1 MNAQCASGVPD
12 PPLVPDPVTRLQF
25 MNGSFLPLLLYAAP
39 AVLIVAWYLRGRARQ
54 QAEHARQLE
63 ESIRAGLNE
72 PASLHPVIDEG
83 HCIASGV
90 CVRSCPEQA
99 LGIVRG
105 KAVLVNAAACIGHG
119 ACASACPT
127 EAIRLVFGTER
138 RGVDIPAVKPDFE
151 SNVPGIYIAGEL
163 GGMGLVR
170 KAAEQGRQAL
180 ESIRKAGRRGAEYDV
195 VIVGAGPAGLAAG
208 LGAIAHRLKYAIVE
222 QEQSLGGT
230 VYHYPRNKI
239 TMTAPVKLPLVGR
252 VKMGPEISKEAL
264 LEKFQHIARTAGL
277 QIRFG
282 EKMEDIGRDGEFF
295 VVRTTRGAY
304 RTGAVLLAIGRR
316 GTPRKLGVPGEELP
330 KVVYRLIDPEQYRG
344 KKVLVVGGG
353 DAALEAAIALA
364 GEDGCEV
371 TLSYRSEA
379 FSRVKP
385 ANRTRLQ
392 EKQEQ
397 GRVTVLLKSTVKR
410 ITPGDVT
417 LVHEE
422 REVSLRNDAVI
433 VCAGGE
439 LPFDLLKKIGIAFET
454 KRGTA

>member
-1 MNAQCASGVPD
+1 MDSWLTPW
-12 PPLVPDPVTRLQF
+12 
-25 MNGSFLPLLLYAAP
+25 LLYAIPTA
-39 AVLIVAWYLRGRARQ
+39 LIVVWYLRSRARL
-54 QAEHARQLE
+54 QAEHARQYE
-63 ESIRAGLNE
+63 ESVQAGLNE
-72 PASLHPVIDEG
+72 PASLHPVVDPNR
-83 HCIASGV
+83 CLASGV
-90 CVRSCPEQA
+90 CVRACPEQA

-127 EAIRLVFGTER
+127 EAIQLVFGTER
-138 RGVDIPAVKPDFE
+138 RGVDIPEVKPNFE
-151 SNVPGIYIAGEL
+151 SNVPGIFIAGEL

-170 KAAEQGRQAL
+170 KAAEQGKQAIDG
-180 ESIRKAGRRGAEYDV
+180 IRSAGRRGGDYDV

-208 LGAIAHRLKYAIVE
+208 LGAVAYKMKYVIVE

-230 VYHYPRNKI
+230 VYHYPRNKL
-239 TMTAPVKLPLVGR
+239 TMTAPVKLPIVGR

-264 LEKFQHIARTAGL
+264 LAKFQDIARRARL
-277 QIRFG
+277 KFQFG
-282 EKMEDIGRDGEFF
+282 EKMEAIERDGDVF
-295 VVRTTRGAY
+295 VVRTTRATY

-316 GTPRKLGVPGEELP
+316 GTPRKLGVPGEERS

-364 GEDGCEV
+364 DEPGCEV

-385 ANRTRLQ
+385 ANRSRLQ
-392 EKQEQ
+392 QRQ
-397 GRVTVLLKSTVKR
+397 AAGRVRVLLKSNVKS
-410 ITPGDVT
+410 IDAATVT
-417 LVHEE
+417 LLHED
-422 REVSLRNDAVI
+422 REQRLPNDAVI

-439 LPFDLLKKIGIAFET
+439 LPFDLLKKVGIAFET

>member
-1 MNAQCASGVPD
+1 MNIAAEPA
-12 PPLVPDPVTRLQF
+12 
-25 MNGSFLPLLLYAAP
+25 LLLYGIPLAL
-39 AVLIVAWYLRGRARQ
+39 AVIWYLRSRARQ
-54 QAEHARQLE
+54 HAEHARRLE
-63 ESIRAGLNE
+63 ESVQAGLNE
-72 PASLHPVIDEG
+72 PASLHPVVDPG
-83 HCIASGV
+83 RCLASGV

-99 LGIVRG
+99 LGIVNG

-127 EAIRLVFGTER
+127 EAIQLVFGTEK
-138 RGVDIPAVKPDFE
+138 RGIDIPEVKPDFE

-170 KAAEQGRQAL
+170 KAAEQGRQAMD
-180 ESIRKAGRRGAEYDV
+180 SIRKAGRRGAEFDV
-195 VIVGAGPAGLAAG
+195 VIVGAGPAGIAAG
-208 LGAIAHRLKYAIVE
+208 LGAIEHKLKYAIVE

-239 TMTAPVKLPLVGR
+239 TMTAPVKLPVVGR
-252 VKMGPEISKEAL
+252 VKLGPEISKEAL
-264 LEKFQHIARTAGL
+264 LAKFAEIARRAGL
-277 QIRFG
+277 QFRFG
-282 EKMEDIGRDGEFF
+282 EKMETIERDGDFF
-295 VVRTTRGAY
+295 VVRTSRASY

-316 GTPRKLGVPGEELP
+316 GTPRKLGVPGEDLP
-330 KVVYRLIDPEQYRG
+330 KVVYRLIDPQQYRG
-344 KKVLVVGGG
+344 RKVLVVGGG

-364 GEDGCEV
+364 DEPGCEV

-392 EKQEQ
+392 ERQDRR
-397 GRVTVLLKSTVKR
+397 RVKVLLKSTVKR
-410 ITPGDVT
+410 IAPTDVT
-417 LVHEE
+417 LQHDE
-422 REVSLRNDAVI
+422 RELKLKNDAVI

>member
-1 MNAQCASGVPD
+1 MKLSLAT
-12 PPLVPDPVTRLQF
+12 L
-25 MNGSFLPLLLYAAP
+25 LLLYGLPFA
-39 AVLIVAWYLRGRARQ
+39 LIVAWYVRSRAKR

-63 ESIRAGLNE
+63 ASLQAGLNE
-72 PASLHPVIDEG
+72 PASLHPVVDPNN
-83 HCIASGV
+83 CLASGV

-99 LGIVRG
+99 LGIVNG

-127 EAIRLVFGTER
+127 DAIRLVFGTEK
-138 RGVDIPAVKPDFE
+138 RGIDIPEVKPNFE

-170 KAAEQGRQAL
+170 KAAEQGRQAI
-180 ESIRKAGRRGAEYDV
+180 ESIRSAGRRGADYDV
-195 VIVGAGPAGLAAG
+195 VIVGAGPAGIAAG
-208 LGAIAHRLKYAIVE
+208 LGAIAHKLKYAIVE
-222 QEQSLGGT
+222 QERSLGGT

-239 TMTAPVKLPLVGR
+239 TMTAPVKLPVVGR
-252 VKMGPEISKEAL
+252 VKLGPEISKEAL
-264 LEKFQHIARTAGL
+264 LAKFDEIARRAGL
-277 QIRFG
+277 KIRFG
-282 EKMEDIGRDGEFF
+282 EKMESIEREGASF
-295 VVRTTRGAY
+295 VVQTTRASY

-330 KVVYRLIDPEQYRG
+330 KVVYRLIDPEQYRDQ
-344 KKVLVVGGG
+344 KVLVVGGG

-364 GEDGCEV
+364 DEPGCEV

-385 ANRTRLQ
+385 ANRARLQ
-392 EKQEQ
+392 ERQDK
-397 GRVTVLLKSTVKR
+397 RRIRVLLKSTVR
-410 ITPGDVT
+410 SISPADVT
-417 LVHEE
+417 LVHDD
-422 REVSLRNDAVI
+422 REVRLKNDAVI

-439 LPFDLLKKIGIAFET
+439 LPFDLLKKVGIAFET

>member
-1 MNAQCASGVPD
+1 MESWLTPW
-12 PPLVPDPVTRLQF
+12 
-25 MNGSFLPLLLYAAP
+25 LLYAIPTA
-39 AVLIVAWYLRGRARQ
+39 LIVVWYLRSRARL
-54 QAEHARQLE
+54 QAAHARRYE
-63 ESIRAGLNE
+63 ESVQAGLNE
-72 PASLHPVIDEG
+72 PASLHPVVDPNR
-83 HCIASGV
+83 CLASGV
-90 CVRSCPEQA
+90 CVRACPEQA

-127 EAIRLVFGTER
+127 EAIQLVFGTER
-138 RGVDIPAVKPDFE
+138 RGVDIPEVKPNFE
-151 SNVPGIYIAGEL
+151 SNVPGIFIAGEL

-170 KAAEQGRQAL
+170 KAAEQGKQAIDG
-180 ESIRKAGRRGAEYDV
+180 IRSAGRRGGDYDV

-208 LGAIAHRLKYAIVE
+208 LGAVAHKMKYVIVE

-239 TMTAPVKLPLVGR
+239 TMTAPVKLPIVGR

-264 LEKFQHIARTAGL
+264 LAKFQDIARRAGL
-277 QIRFG
+277 TFRFG
-282 EKMEDIGRDGEFF
+282 EKMEAIERDGDVF
-295 VVRTTRGAY
+295 VVRTTRASY

-316 GTPRKLGVPGEELP
+316 GTPRKLGVPGEEQS

-364 GEDGCEV
+364 DEPGCAV

-385 ANRTRLQ
+385 ANRSRLQ
-392 EKQEQ
+392 ERQAA
-397 GRVTVLLKSTVKR
+397 GRVRVMLKSNVKS
-410 ITPGDVT
+410 IDAATVT
-417 LVHEE
+417 LLHED
-422 REVSLRNDAVI
+422 REQRLPNDAVI

-439 LPFDLLKKIGIAFET
+439 LPFDLLKKVGIAFET